1 MIFPFLL
8 VNYMLM
14 DIKTRI
20 YNYIEKVGESY
31 LSYKQDVIEMVEFLG
46 EVTYVCRQVIKT
58 PKKIRWTDTLYYM
71 DMCGSQALPIVALIC
86 FLMGLIMAFQGA
98 VLLRNYGAEIY
109 VADLVGFAIL
119 KEMGPLMVAM
129 IATGRAGSSFAAE
142 IGTMK
147 VDEEIDALQTMG
159 IIPVRMLV
167 IPKLIAMLIV
177 IPILTVFGDFC
188 GIFGGMVVG
197 SGLMGIPTVAYY
209 DRTIEVLKVSTL
221 NIGLIKSVIFAIIV
235 TLVGCLRG
243 FQSTT
248 GAQGVG
254 RSTTSSVVTS
264 IFMIVVADLIMT
276 IICYTLGY

>member
-1 MIFPFLL
+1 MNVKEKLS
-8 VNYMLM
+8 
-14 DIKTRI
+14 
-20 YNYIEKVGESY
+20 NYIERFGDSY
-31 LSYKQDVIEMVEFLG
+31 LKYQKDMIEMVGFLG
-46 EVTYVCRQVIKT
+46 EVTFVTRQIIKN
-58 PKKIRWTDTLYYM
+58 PKKIRWVDTLYYM

-98 VLLRNYGAEIY
+98 VLLSNYGAELY

-147 VDEEIDALQTMG
+147 VDEEIDALETMG
-159 IIPVRMLV
+159 IAPVRMLV

-188 GIFGGMVVG
+188 GIFGGLVVG

-209 DRTIEVLKVSTL
+209 DRTVEVLRISTL
-221 NIGLIKSVIFAIIV
+221 NIGLIKSFIFAVII

-264 IFMIVVADLIMT
+264 IFLIVVADLVMT
-276 IICYTLGY
+276 IICYILGY